1 MNLAQLKK
9 QAMDALLP
17 TELCKGITPN
27 MAGFDVG
34 DVIDFDKRLGRGMIL
49 VTTGRM
55 SPGFP
60 RGGELLNKQ
69 GNKSVRRYDPLAVL
83 AWVRTAEDMLN
94 READEASY
102 QKAMNDERKRME
114 ERKRQELEAEA
125 AAEKHP

>member
-55 SPGFP
+55 PPGFP

-83 AWVRTAEDMLN
+83 AWVRTAE
-94 READEASY
+94 EAIDKEY
-102 QKAMNDERKRME
+102 G
-114 ERKRQELEAEA
+114 EA
-125 AAEKHP
+125 AALKRGETSEEIDR